1 MPIVILGRIISG
13 MGGAGI
19 MAMSSIIITG
29 TYTTTR
35 IDAQVL
41 IFADIVPRRD
51 VASWRAYVNIS
62 MTLGRS
68 AGGPLGG
75 WLTDTIGWRW

>member
-13 MGGAGI
+13 MGGAGV

-29 TYTTTR
+29 TCTITSILFKT
-35 IDAQVL
+35 DTCE
-41 IFADIVPRRD
+41 DIVPRRD